1 MKQLIL
7 VIKKLNE
14 ETGEFEA
21 DREVQLKINDT
32 PIQVREFMDTETYFA
47 VTMLTDEKPAK
58 QMKIQGYFMMKQLII
73 NPKINDELINK
84 LPWDLSF
91 KIMKALREEF
101 LSEES
106 FLELGVPLDSL
117 SQEKENIESD

>member
-14 ETGEFEA
+14 DTGKLEF
-21 DREVQLKINDT
+21 DRKEQLIIKDTSVQVVD
-32 PIQVREFMDTETYFA
+32 FMNTETYFA
-47 VTMLTDEKPAK
+47 ITMLTDDNPAV

-106 FLELGVPLDSL
+106 FLELGVPLDNL
-117 SQEKENIESD
+117 SQDQENIE